1 MRAIIF
7 QDRPDVPGAMNNMNS
22 LRITS
27 RYLKPEKYKNL
38 FCKLSFYSCEEGVLE
53 TNRAIGPRGSEEI

>member
-27 RYLKPEKYKNL
+27 RYLKPEKYK
-38 FCKLSFYSCEEGVLE
+38 KTVLQVRKY
-53 TNRAIGPRGSEEI
+53 RAT